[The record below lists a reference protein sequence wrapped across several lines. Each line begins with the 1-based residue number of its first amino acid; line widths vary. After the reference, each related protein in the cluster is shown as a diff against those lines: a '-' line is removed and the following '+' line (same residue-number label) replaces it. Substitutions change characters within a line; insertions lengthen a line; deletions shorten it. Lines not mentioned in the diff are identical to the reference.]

1 MRKAKHP
8 EYICPKCVILD
19 FFLRIQFS
27 VFLSRK
33 QIKLFMKYLIGID
46 GGGTKTDCA
55 IADLSGKIIRQLSGK
70 PSNFLVIGVEEAI
83 ENIFALIEEN
93 LFALEGDF
101 ADVKQIVIGVAGAG
115 RDDDAFLLE
124 KGFKDYAEQQGVHFK
139 GVKVLSDAHIALEGA
154 FPSSAGCILI
164 AGTGSILFGKDEKGV
179 IHRVGGFGRMIGD
192 EGSGY
197 SIGRKALNAV
207 SKASDGRGEETL
219 ISEMLNE
226 KMNSGFSSSIINKVY
241 KEKLDV
247 ASVAKIV
254 IKAAQEGDAIA
265 EDILDEQADELVL
278 HIRSLINKILIDNF
292 RVAFSGSLIDNKN
305 FYSDLLR
312 RKIRSTL
319 PNVNVIQAA
328 FPPLGGAI
336 IFAKRLAD
344 EK

>member
-1 MRKAKHP
+1 
-8 EYICPKCVILD
+8 
-19 FFLRIQFS
+19 
-27 VFLSRK
+27 
-33 QIKLFMKYLIGID
+33 MKYLIGID

-55 IADLSGKIIRQLSGK
+55 IADLSGKIIHQSAGR
-70 PSNFLVIGVEEAI
+70 PSNFLIIGVEEAI

-115 RDDDAFLLE
+115 REEDAILLE
-124 KGFKDYAEQQGVHFK
+124 EGFKDYAELEGIHFK
-139 GVKVLSDAHIALEGA
+139 GVKVLSDAHIALEGS
-154 FPSSAGCILI
+154 FPNSAGCILI

-219 ISEMLNE
+219 ISELLNA
-226 KMNSGFSSSIINKVY
+226 KMSSGSANGIINKVY

-254 IKAAQEGDAIA
+254 IQAAEEGDPIA
-265 EDILDEQADELVL
+265 EDILDEEADELVL
-278 HIRSLINKILIDNF
+278 HIKSLINTIHTNKLN
-292 RVAFSGSLIDNKN
+292 VSFSGSLIDNKN
-305 FYSDLLR
+305 FYSDLLK
-312 RKIRSTL
+312 RKIKSSL
-319 PNVNVIQAA
+319 PHVTVVKP
-328 FPPLGGAI
+328 FSSPVTGAI
-336 IFAKRLAD
+336 LLAKRIAD

>member
-1 MRKAKHP
+1 
-8 EYICPKCVILD
+8 
-19 FFLRIQFS
+19 
-27 VFLSRK
+27 
-33 QIKLFMKYLIGID
+33 MKYLIGID

-55 IADLSGKIIRQLSGK
+55 IADLSGKIINQISGK
-70 PSNFLVIGVEEAI
+70 PSNFLIIGVEEAV

-115 RDDDAFLLE
+115 REEDAKLLE
-124 KGFKDYAEQQGVHFK
+124 KGFKDYADEEGIHFK

-154 FPSSAGCILI
+154 FPDSAGCILI

-179 IHRVGGFGRMIGD
+179 IHRVGGFGRLIGD

-207 SKASDGRGEETL
+207 SKASDGRGEGTT
-219 ISEMLNE
+219 ISELLNA
-226 KMNSGFSSSIINKVY
+226 KMNSGFSSSIISKVY

-254 IKAAQEGDAIA
+254 IEAAEEGDPIA
-265 EDILDEQADELVL
+265 EDILDEEADELVL
-278 HIRSLINKILIDNF
+278 HIASLIKKIHSNHF
-292 RVAFSGSLIDNKN
+292 SVAFSGSLIDNKN
-305 FYSDLLR
+305 FYSDLLKQ
-312 RKIRSTL
+312 KIKYSL
-319 PNVNVIQAA
+319 PNIEVVKPA
-328 FPPLGGAI
+328 FPPVSGAI
-336 IFAKRLAD
+336 LFAKRFAD